1 MISQPLEIEEFPYL
15 SNFGNLLLIL
25 FIKISDCWWTKGG
38 YYPLMWNWI
47 NLVFI
52 NLLSLELK
60 VSILCRGIYSGQP
73 GKIVPPLSKFFPVF
87 VYFLALSEVN
97 LLFDVM
103 RCWYVEWTLIWGGVC
118 MIRCLAPDCQVGGL
132 GCDNMTV
139 VLVCFLHNQPYSV
152 LVQRC
157 AEIVRLRDQQIK
169 AGLNNC

>member
-1 MISQPLEIEEFPYL
+1 
-15 SNFGNLLLIL
+15 
-25 FIKISDCWWTKGG
+25 
-38 YYPLMWNWI
+38 
-47 NLVFI
+47 
-52 NLLSLELK
+52 
-60 VSILCRGIYSGQP
+60 
-73 GKIVPPLSKFFPVF
+73 
-87 VYFLALSEVN
+87 
-97 LLFDVM
+97 
-103 RCWYVEWTLIWGGVC
+103 